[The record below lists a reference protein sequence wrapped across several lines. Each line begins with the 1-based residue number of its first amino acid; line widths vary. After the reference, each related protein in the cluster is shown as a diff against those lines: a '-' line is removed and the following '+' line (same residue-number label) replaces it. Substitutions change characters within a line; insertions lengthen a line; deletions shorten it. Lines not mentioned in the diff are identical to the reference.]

1 MRRLLVRGVV
11 LLPLRPRASKSIA
24 AALAVT
30 SQALTRSGCYFPD
43 APVLRVLSLRLHR
56 RVAVRRR
63 AAALPAPPAS
73 SVSTLTMPRASRS
86 APPSCWCARSFS
98 SPSWSSSTSGASSA
112 AKPLLA
118 SRQHLW
124 VRTVLRGAAGRQV
137 PCPHLAN
144 TPYELRLAAH
154 SILLNHKLDHSSSII
169 LIQLVHAASAC

>member
-30 SQALTRSGCYFPD
+30 SQALTRSGCYFPG
-43 APVLRVLSLRLHR
+43 APVLRVLSLRLRR

-86 APPSCWCARSFS
+86 APRSCWCARSCS

-124 VRTVLRGAAGRQV
+124 VRTVLR
-137 PCPHLAN
+137 LAN

-169 LIQLVHAASAC
+169 LIQLVQAASAC